1 MKALFFLRHYNDID
15 HITPV
20 ITQWVAAGHHCDVVL
35 IGAFR
40 FRRDYRINYL
50 ATLQG
55 VRVAHMR
62 ELFPTWLYLI
72 WRLQMLLLTGN
83 LRRLIV
89 GPVIAYLA
97 EIYNEKRRARLWRK
111 TVQFLLDRTF
121 TYDERGVVAFDWI
134 ERNSVIALEWVETV
148 ISMARVRGIGSVS
161 LPHGDSPHANQL
173 IRRGEWKLGPDTTFA
188 AAKIFDRVVVPNQ
201 MCAQRFLPFLQPGAI
216 AVLGSPRY
224 CETWLAKLSTLMPPS
239 PLAVNSDKLKIVMFL
254 RKANFT
260 TFWEEVSEVVHLLAA
275 FPKVELIIK
284 PHTRSGWKQS
294 LTRSRSL
301 KKLTNVSVAS
311 DDMHSIHLMN
321 WADICIDL
329 ATSVVFEAVRRK
341 QPVLAADY
349 LHAGR
354 SAVAVYMPETEL
366 RCRDD
371 VFEKIDHFLSHGCQD
386 FYVAEHRGRF
396 LNEMLDVGGGE
407 VLSRYVRLLEN
418 LAAGQGKSEHEE
430 QDAVWQ

>member
-20 ITQWVAAGHHCDVVL
+20 IAQWVAAGHHCDVVL
-35 IGAFR
+35 IGGFR
-40 FRRDYRINYL
+40 FRHDYRVNYL
-50 ATLQG
+50 ASLQG

-62 ELFPTWLYLI
+62 ELFPAWLYLA

-83 LRRLIV
+83 LRKLFV
-89 GPVIAYLA
+89 GPIIAYLA
-97 EIYNEKRRARLWRK
+97 KIHDEKRRARLWCK

-121 TYDERGVVAFDWI
+121 PNEEQGTVVFDWI

-148 ISMARVRGIGSVS
+148 IVMARARGVGSVS

-188 AAKIFDRVVVPNQ
+188 AAKIFDHVVVPNQ
-201 MCAQRFLPFLQPGAI
+201 LCAQRFLPFLQPGAI
-216 AVLGSPRY
+216 AILGSPRY
-224 CETWLAKLSTLMPPS
+224 CEAWLAKLLVLLPPS
-239 PLAVNSDKLKIVMFL
+239 PLTPNPDKLKIVIFL

-275 FPKVELIIK
+275 FPEIELIIK

-301 KKLTNVSVAS
+301 KKLTHVRVAN
-311 DDMHSIHLMN
+311 DEMHSIHLMN
-321 WADICIDL
+321 WADVCIDL
-329 ATSVVFEAVRRK
+329 ATSVVFEAIRREK
-341 QPVLAADY
+341 PVLAADY

-371 VFEKIDHFLSHGCQD
+371 IYEKINHFLSHGCRN
-386 FYVAEHRGRF
+386 FYVPAHRERF
-396 LNEMLDVGGGE
+396 LTEMLDVGGVD
-407 VLSRYVRLLEN
+407 VLPRYVELIEKTGSRL
-418 LAAGQGKSEHEE
+418 
-430 QDAVWQ
+430 

>member
-20 ITQWVAAGHHCDVVL
+20 ITEWVAAGHQCDVVL

-40 FRRDYRINYL
+40 FRHDYRVNYL
-50 ATLQG
+50 ATLEG

-62 ELFPTWLYLI
+62 ELFSPWLYLA

-83 LRRLIV
+83 VRRLMI
-89 GPVIAYLA
+89 GPLIARLA
-97 EIYNEKRRARLWRK
+97 KIHDERRRARLWRK
-111 TVQFLLDRTF
+111 TVQFLLERTF
-121 TYDERGVVAFDWI
+121 ANDEQGVVAFDWI

-148 ISMARVRGIGSVS
+148 LSMARTQGIGSVS

-173 IRRGEWKLGPDTTFA
+173 IRRGEWKLEPDITFS

-201 MCAQRFLPFLQPGAI
+201 LCAQRFLPFLQPGVI

-224 CETWLAKLSTLMPPS
+224 CEAWLAKLSTLMPPS
-239 PLAVNSDKLKIVMFL
+239 PLSVNPDRLKIVMFL

-275 FPKVELIIK
+275 FPQVELIIK

-301 KKLTNVSVAS
+301 KKLDNVSVAN
-311 DDMHSIHLMN
+311 DAMHSIHLMN
-321 WADICIDL
+321 WADVCIDL
-329 ATSVVFEAVRRK
+329 ATSVVFEAVRRE

-371 VFEKIDHFLSHGCQD
+371 VYEKISYFLAHGCRN
-386 FYVAEHRGRF
+386 FYIPAHREAF
-396 LNEMLDVGGGE
+396 LNEMLDVNGAN
-407 VLSRYVRLLEN
+407 VLPRYVKLLEEIGRDQKK
-418 LAAGQGKSEHEE
+418 L
-430 QDAVWQ
+430 

>member
-20 ITQWVAAGHHCDVVL
+20 ITQWVAAGHRCDVVL

-40 FRRDYRINYL
+40 FRYDYRVKYL
-50 ATLQG
+50 STLEG

-62 ELFPTWLYLI
+62 ELFPAWLYLA

-83 LRRLIV
+83 LRRLAI
-89 GPVIAYLA
+89 GPLIAWLA
-97 EIYNEKRRARLWRK
+97 KVHDERRRARLWRK
-111 TVQFLLDRTF
+111 TVQFLLERTF
-121 TYDERGVVAFDWI
+121 VNDKQGVIAFDWI

-148 ISMARVRGIGSVS
+148 LSMARAQGIGSVS

-173 IRRGEWKLGPDTTFA
+173 IRRGEWKLGPDVTFS

-201 MCAQRFLPFLQPGAI
+201 LCAQRFLPFLRPGTI

-224 CETWLAKLSTLMPPS
+224 SKAWLAKLSTLMPPL
-239 PLAVNSDKLKIVMFL
+239 PLSVNPDRLKIVMFL

-275 FPKVELIIK
+275 FPQVELIIK

-294 LTRSRSL
+294 LTRNRSL
-301 KKLTNVSVAS
+301 KKLANVSVAS

-321 WADICIDL
+321 WADVCIDL

-354 SAVAVYMPETEL
+354 SAVAAYMPETEL

-371 VFEKIDHFLSHGCQD
+371 VYEKISHFLTDGCQD
-386 FYVAEHRGRF
+386 FYVQAHRETF
-396 LNEMLDVGGGE
+396 LTEMLDVNGAD
-407 VLSRYVRLLEN
+407 VLPHYVELLEEVGRDQKK
-418 LAAGQGKSEHEE
+418 L
-430 QDAVWQ
+430 